1 MRVRARSS
9 NSSRARKAVAEVEA
23 GGRTTSRATR
33 DAGIPDGLAVRA
45 VKAAKVARV
54 ARAVKAVKADSPDM
68 DLSAEEV
75 RQYWLDFCKRHEV
88 GKDLVAR
95 GEAKIKADP
104 DHWAD
109 HTMWELLESLADPK
123 ARKA

>member
-1 MRVRARSS
+1 V
-9 NSSRARKAVAEVEA
+9 
-23 GGRTTSRATR
+23 G
-33 DAGIPDGLAVRA
+33 RA
-45 VKAAKVARV
+45 VKGGRADKVAKA
-54 ARAVKAVKADSPDM
+54 ARPDM

-88 GKDLVAR
+88 SKDMVAR